1 MPITIIRDDEH
12 LSTEFDGSIFYYKRI
27 KDQDF
32 MNIRRKHTSRGEVDH
47 AAVGIEVLENYVV
60 GWENVKDPDGNDV
73 AFDRDLIKSL
83 PSVVQVHL
91 LNQINGD
98 TSGLNALKKSKA
110 TRRP

>member
-1 MPITIIRDDEH
+1 MPITIIRDDER
-12 LSTEFDGSIFYYKRI
+12 LSTEFDDSIFYYKRI

-32 MNIRRKHTSRGEVDH
+32 MNIRRKHTTRGEVDH
-47 AAVGIEVLENYVV
+47 AAVGLEVLQSYVV
-60 GWENVKDPDGNDV
+60 DWENVLDPDGNEIK
-73 AFDRDLIKSL
+73 FDKDLINSL

-110 TRRP
+110 TRKP